1 MLEAFYSFANAALE
15 IEPKEKFDRQS
26 KNHSA
31 RENYFAL
38 ARLSARQHLRFFY
51 KKRGMIA

>member
-1 MLEAFYSFANAALE
+1 MLEAFYSFASAALK

-38 ARLSARQHLRFFY
+38 ARLSARQHLRFSSG
-51 KKRGMIA
+51 KEL